1 MFKNKRIENAKS
13 HYKLEFDIKT
23 DDENILTIIEKVQ
36 KIIYNEFNNNDLTAD
51 VMPTITKVDIDEFYE
66 WRKVRRDNNDVL

>member
-1 MFKNKRIENAKS
+1 MFENKRIENAKS

-23 DDENILTIIEKVQ
+23 DDENMLDVLEKIKKTI
-36 KIIYNEFNNNDLTAD
+36 YTEFDKNDLTAD

-66 WRKVRRDNNDVL
+66 

>member
-1 MFKNKRIENAKS
+1 MFKNKRIEKPKF

-23 DDENILTIIEKVQ
+23 DDENILTILEKI
-36 KIIYNEFNNNDLTAD
+36 KKNIYSEFDKNDLTAD

-66 WRKVRRDNNDVL
+66 WRKVRRDSNE

>member
-1 MFKNKRIENAKS
+1 MFKNKRIEKPKF

-23 DDENILTIIEKVQ
+23 DNENIINILEKVQ
-36 KIIYNEFNNNDLTAD
+36 KIIGGEFDKNDLTAD

-66 WRKVRRDNNDVL
+66 WRKVRRDSND

>member
-1 MFKNKRIENAKS
+1 MFENKRIVNPKS

-23 DDENILTIIEKVQ
+23 DDENILAILEKIKKTIN
-36 KIIYNEFNNNDLTAD
+36 NEFDKNDLTAD

-66 WRKVRRDNNDVL
+66 WRKVRRDSNV

>member
-1 MFKNKRIENAKS
+1 MFENKRIENAKS

-23 DDENILTIIEKVQ
+23 DDENILAILEKIKKTIN
-36 KIIYNEFNNNDLTAD
+36 NEFDKNDLTAD

-66 WRKVRRDNNDVL
+66 WRKVRRDSND

>member
-1 MFKNKRIENAKS
+1 MFENKWIVNSKS

-23 DDENILTIIEKVQ
+23 DDENILTILEKI
-36 KIIYNEFNNNDLTAD
+36 KKTIYNEFDKNDLTAD

-66 WRKVRRDNNDVL
+66 WRKVRRDSNE

>member
-1 MFKNKRIENAKS
+1 MFENRRIENAKS

-23 DDENILTIIEKVQ
+23 DDENILAILEKIKKTIN
-36 KIIYNEFNNNDLTAD
+36 NEFDKNDLTAD

-66 WRKVRRDNNDVL
+66 WRKVRRDSND

>member
-23 DDENILTIIEKVQ
+23 DDENILAVLEKIKKTI
-36 KIIYNEFNNNDLTAD
+36 YSEFDKNDLTAD

-66 WRKVRRDNNDVL
+66 WRKVRRNSNED